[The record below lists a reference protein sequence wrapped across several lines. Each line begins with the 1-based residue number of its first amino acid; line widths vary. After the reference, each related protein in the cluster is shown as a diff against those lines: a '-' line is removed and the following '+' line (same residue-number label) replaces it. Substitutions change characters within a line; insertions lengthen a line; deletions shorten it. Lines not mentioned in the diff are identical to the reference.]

1 MFRDVFCRADEGL
14 EAFGF
19 RLNKRVRCA
28 GGFCKFD
35 GREGFKFG
43 AKFGEFEF
51 SFKFSRQNGD
61 EFDGRKCRKS
71 WFKFELKFSARQNR
85 RKRRRL

>member
-1 MFRDVFCRADEGL
+1 MFRDGFYRAGEGL
-14 EAFGF
+14 DAFSF
-19 RLNKRVRCA
+19 DVNCA
-28 GGFCKFD
+28 GGFYKFD

-71 WFKFELKFSARQNR
+71 WFKFELKFSAQKGRA
-85 RKRRRL
+85 